1 MTKHPLISY
10 FTKLAIF
17 SIIITFIAMI
27 ANLIYLKITGD
38 IISKYLPYYTLMY
51 FICTGIGYSIVYNSV
66 SNKKMKFETIFM
78 ITKFAKIFVYILIL
92 SIIMIKK
99 IDNSIAFAMSY
110 LILYTFYLIFDTI
123 TFKNFSRKI

>member
-1 MTKHPLISY
+1 MKKHPLISY
-10 FTKLAIF
+10 LTKLTIF